1 MCNSQFYLHCEKF
14 YFYPM
19 NIAVRLFLF
28 VFSVGI
34 LQAQESQV
42 WNTYQAKQEQGV
54 SSTNLR
60 MDLIDTAPI
69 NGYDFLFYIKI
80 KYRVT
85 KESDFPV
92 GNKLKKLYRIKDAIY
107 DKMLSVADGYYVGS
121 FMYDGSRFEYYYV
134 KDATNVENHIDKL
147 FRNKF
152 RGEKYEVY
160 VKSDP
165 AWDLYTNFLYP
176 NEEILN
182 FMSNRDTVIQLKNAG
197 DDVLAV
203 RKIDHYAGFTS
214 VNEMNLFEEAI
225 KKLSYTISYKK
236 PLKSKKYSHEIKFH
250 RENSVTLENAMKFTT
265 ELINLAKEFNGFY
278 DGWETYVVKKTD

>member
-1 MCNSQFYLHCEKF
+1 
-14 YFYPM
+14 M
-19 NIAVRLFLF
+19 NTALRIFLFLF
-28 VFSVGI
+28 FVGF
-34 LQAQESQV
+34 LQAQEPQV
-42 WNTYQAKQEQGV
+42 WNTYQAKQELGV
-54 SSTNLR
+54 SSANLR
-60 MDLIDTAPI
+60 MDLIESAPI

-107 DKMLSVADGYYVGS
+107 DKMNSVADSYYVGS

-134 KDATNVENHIDKL
+134 KDATNLEDHIDRL

-152 RGEKYEVY
+152 RGEKYDVY

-165 AWDLYTNFLYP
+165 AWDLYINFLYP

-197 DDVLAV
+197 DDVLTV
-203 RKIDHYAGFTS
+203 RKVDHFAGFTS

-225 KKLSYTISYKK
+225 QKLGYKVDYKK
-236 PLKSKKYSHEIKFH
+236 PLKTKKYSYEIKFS
-250 RENSVTLENAMKFTT
+250 RDNSVTLESAMKFTN
-265 ELINLAKEFNGFY
+265 ELIKLAKEFNGFY
-278 DGWETYVVKKTD
+278 DGWETFVVKKTN

>member
-1 MCNSQFYLHCEKF
+1 
-14 YFYPM
+14 M
-19 NIAVRLFLF
+19 NQVLRIFLFLF
-28 VFSVGI
+28 SVGC
-34 LQAQESQV
+34 LHAQETQV

-60 MDLIDTAPI
+60 MDLIDSAPI
-69 NGYDFLFYIKI
+69 NGFDFLFYIKI

-85 KESDFPV
+85 EESDFPI

-107 DKMLSVADGYYVGS
+107 AKMQSVADDSKYVGS

-134 KDATNVENHIDKL
+134 KDAADIENHIDKL

-152 RGEKYEVY
+152 RGEKYEVFI
-160 VKSDP
+160 KSDP
-165 AWDLYTNFLYP
+165 AWDLYLNFLYP
-176 NEEILN
+176 NDEIKN

-225 KKLSYTISYKK
+225 KKLAYKISYKK
-236 PLKSKKYSHEIKFH
+236 PVKNDKYSHEIKFS
-250 RENSVTLENAMKFTT
+250 RDNSVTLENTMKFTT
-265 ELINLAKEFNGFY
+265 ELIKLAEEFNGNY
-278 DGWETYVVKKTD
+278 DGWETFVVKKKEN